1 MDLLAALATE
11 KERAIIEQDAAN
23 QAMEAQATDERARL
37 AARREAD
44 TIDMVEAARLRAERE
59 RAEIQAKVPPEVLLA
74 LALKE
79 LAGGLDELTV
89 TPDLVAPLLKRLA
102 T

>member
-1 MDLLAALATE
+1 M
-11 KERAIIEQDAAN
+11 
-23 QAMEAQATDERARL
+23 
-37 AARREAD
+37 
-44 TIDMVEAARLRAERE
+44 
-59 RAEIQAKVPPEVLLA
+59 LLA

-102 T
+102 A